1 MKNTESILKMLDS
14 SIESFYWWGYI
25 IADGSIDKNY
35 NITLTCDIKDLE
47 HLTKFATYVN
57 KKVTFKKVKAF
68 YKDEIRTICLV
79 NIANKKLLKPFKEET
94 LNWLGKKTYEPIKL
108 DYFKTGNLIYFLLGL
123 IDGDGCLYLTK
134 TWKGTNS
141 FKNCRIVI
149 HQNWLPFLEELKKEL
164 EFKYNIKCIVKL
176 NSRNNATMYF
186 KDSEIEKILPFLKN
200 TPYLSRKWDRFATIN
215 I

>member
-1 MKNTESILKMLDS
+1 MKNTEIITKMLDS
-14 SIESFYWWGYI
+14 STESFYWWGYI

-57 KKVTFKKVKAF
+57 KKVTFKKVRGY

-108 DYFKTGNLIYFLLGL
+108 DYFKTNNLIYFLIGL

-134 TWKGTNS
+134 KWNGDKK

-149 HQNWLPFLEELKKEL
+149 HQNWLPFLELLQKEI
-164 EFKYNIKCIVKL
+164 ESKYNIKSVVKL
-176 NSRNNATMYF
+176 NSRYNATMYI
-186 KDSEIEKILPFLKN
+186 KDSEINKILPFLKN
-200 TPYLSRKWDRFATIN
+200 TPHLNRKWGKFVN
-215 I
+215 V

>member
-1 MKNTESILKMLDS
+1 MKNTEIILKMLNG

-35 NITLTCDIKDLE
+35 NIALTCDIKDLE

-68 YKDEIRTICLV
+68 YKDETKTICLV
-79 NIANKKLLKPFKEET
+79 NIANKNLLKPFKEET

-108 DYFKTGNLIYFLLGL
+108 DYFKTNNLIYFLLGL

-134 TWKGTNS
+134 KWNGMNE
-141 FKNCRIVI
+141 FKNCRIVL
-149 HQNWLPFLEELKKEL
+149 HQNWLSFLELLQKEI
-164 EFKYNIKCIVKL
+164 ESKYNIKSIVKL
-176 NSRNNATMYF
+176 NSRNNAIMYI
-186 KDSEIEKILPFLKN
+186 KDSEINKILPFLKN
-200 TPYLSRKWDRFATIN
+200 TPFLNRKWNKFTSSN
-215 I
+215 L